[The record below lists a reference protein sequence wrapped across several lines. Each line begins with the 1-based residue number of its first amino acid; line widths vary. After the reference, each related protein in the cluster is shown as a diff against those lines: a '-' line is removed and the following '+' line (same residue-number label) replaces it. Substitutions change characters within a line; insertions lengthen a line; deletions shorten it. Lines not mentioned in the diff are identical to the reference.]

1 MIDLVLKA
9 CSQHVSLPSVQLFF
23 GLFIKKPKK
32 WNKQKNCFRVGS
44 YHHSHSFFFQ
54 RIFSCFFLSF
64 WIILSLFSSSCFL
77 SRSLV
82 LHLPYAKCA
91 QYVLFFFWNPTGR
104 FAVRRVSN
112 YSPLEKQNW
121 YLWFI
126 LRRLDK
132 DIIKAVPFN

>member
-82 LHLPYAKCA
+82 IHLPYSKCA
-91 QYVLFFFWNPTGR
+91 QCVLFFFLLKSNR
-104 FAVRRVSN
+104 SVRCS
-112 YSPLEKQNW
+112 SSFELFPAWKAELISLI
-121 YLWFI
+121 YLTSSW
-126 LRRLDK
+126 
-132 DIIKAVPFN
+132 

>member
-1 MIDLVLKA
+1 MFTACFSPVGSIVLRIVYKETE
-9 CSQHVSLPSVQLFF
+9 
-23 GLFIKKPKK
+23 KM
-32 WNKQKNCFRVGS
+32 KQTKNCFRVGS

-64 WIILSLFSSSCFL
+64 WIILSLSLHPVFF
-77 SRSLV
+77 LV
-82 LHLPYAKCA
+82 LWSFTSRMQNVHNVFC
-91 QYVLFFFWNPTGR
+91 FSFFWNPTGR